1 MFQANRLILQA
12 ACLVALSLTSTPSFA
27 REHSANPS
35 GDVDPKTGM
44 RFPARAGAFEREGGI
59 EYDNAGYPEATYIAG
74 RMALASVFYYK
85 NLPFATEYANCRDA
99 VRSKTPSAR
108 LISDGPSNLHPGGR
122 RAVFTFEDVLL
133 GGPKAKLLSEL
144 LMFPR
149 GDYYLTF
156 RVTYL
161 ASHAER
167 ARQEIDSLVRAFK
180 RK

>member
-1 MFQANRLILQA
+1 MFQANRLLG
-12 ACLVALSLTSTPSFA
+12 LVFFAVIALTSTSSLA
-27 REHSANPS
+27 REHSAGAK
-35 GDVDPKTGM
+35 GDIDPKTGM
-44 RFPARAGAFEREGGI
+44 KFPARAGAFEREGGI
-59 EYDNAGYPEATYIAG
+59 EYDNAGYPEATYIAH

-99 VRSKTPSAR
+99 VKFKTPSAR
-108 LISDGPSNLHPGGR
+108 LISDGSSNLHPGGR
-122 RAVFTFEDVLL
+122 RAVFTFEGVFL
-133 GGPKAKLLSEL
+133 GGPKTKLLSEL

-161 ASHAER
+161 ASHADR

-180 RK
+180 L